1 VIGFLFS
8 IAGVRNLSKTNLERM
23 YIIPTA
29 TWLLFAFCLLLVGW
43 FISSAPPTSLRL
55 LNAPSKLPPCCW
67 RAWECELQRE
77 DLDFF
82 DCDGGSEGSV
92 RGVGGS
98 SGGGFYLFE
107 GGSRLV
113 AAAGATARVKDQSC
127 GALLQY
133 VGLQIAGGTYDD
145 LQDEPRAGLR
155 SPCGIAMYGGAR
167 AVGPRRS
174 ESSFSAQCPR
184 FLGYIVGTFNTQS
197 PLGREVS
204 SRAVVAMTAPCVVF
218 RPLSPAQHYLY

>member
-1 VIGFLFS
+1 MILSARSLTVPFCCALQISYGLHFGGFVIGFLFS
-8 IAGVRNLSKTNLERM
+8 IAGVRNLSKTNLERT

-133 VGLQIAGGTYDD
+133 VGLQIGECGG
-145 LQDEPRAGLR
+145 L
-155 SPCGIAMYGGAR
+155 
-167 AVGPRRS
+167 
-174 ESSFSAQCPR
+174 ESRTNKPSRTSRTAALNSTPACSCSCP
-184 FLGYIVGTFNTQS
+184 
-197 PLGREVS
+197 
-204 SRAVVAMTAPCVVF
+204 
-218 RPLSPAQHYLY
+218 